1 MEVYYDKSKNLLNSL
16 YGMMAQDPVKQ
27 TIEFVQGEF
36 IQGVQPVG
44 ELLDSA
50 VKKAFLCYQ
59 WGVWV
64 TAHARRE
71 LRQAIDLCGMNFVY
85 TDTDSVKYVKSDIDW
100 ESLNAGIRRRSTDSG
115 AYATDPKGNVHYMGV
130 WEHDDSYSKFKTLGA
145 KKYAYVYKD
154 KKCKPD
160 KCGRAGNCTLKGG
173 EYCKGTYCTIAGVGK
188 KSGAEEIDKAG
199 GLEAFDVGF
208 IFRDAGGLE
217 SVYNDD
223 DFGEY
228 TVDGHDI
235 YITRNVC
242 LRPSTYTV
250 SITEDYATLLN
261 SDLVQKFMEELK
273 MSNYKRNTKKSE
285 TTKQAK
291 AASNSIITDVRVFP
305 IEDGKGI
312 LANVSVTFCGVFVV
326 TGLKV
331 IDGKKGAFVSMP
343 QYKSRDGEW
352 KDSCFPITAD
362 FRNELIDAVLDAY
375 EDEVE

>member
-1 MEVYYDKSKNLLNSL
+1 
-16 YGMMAQDPVKQ
+16 
-27 TIEFVQGEF
+27 
-36 IQGVQPVG
+36 
-44 ELLDSA
+44 
-50 VKKAFLCYQ
+50 
-59 WGVWV
+59 
-64 TAHARRE
+64 
-71 LRQAIDLCGMNFVY
+71 
-85 TDTDSVKYVKSDIDW
+85 
-100 ESLNAGIRRRSTDSG
+100 
-115 AYATDPKGNVHYMGV
+115 MGV
-130 WEHDDSYSKFKTLGA
+130 WQDDDSYSKFKTLGA

-173 EYCKGTYCTIAGVGK
+173 EYCRGTYCTIAGVGK
-188 KSGAEEIDKAG
+188 KRGAEEIDKAG

-208 IFRDAGGLE
+208 IFCDAGGLE

-250 SITEDYATLLN
+250 SITEDYATLLD

-273 MSNYKRNTKKSE
+273 MSNYKRNTKQAE
-285 TTKQAK
+285 TAKQAK
-291 AASNSIITDVRVFP
+291 AQSSGIITDVRVFP
-305 IEDGKGI
+305 VEDGKGI
-312 LANVSVTFCGVFVV
+312 LANASVTLGGVFVV
-326 TGLKV
+326 AGLKV

-343 QYKSRDGEW
+343 QYKSRDGAW

-362 FRNELIDAVLDAY
+362 FREELCEAVLEAY